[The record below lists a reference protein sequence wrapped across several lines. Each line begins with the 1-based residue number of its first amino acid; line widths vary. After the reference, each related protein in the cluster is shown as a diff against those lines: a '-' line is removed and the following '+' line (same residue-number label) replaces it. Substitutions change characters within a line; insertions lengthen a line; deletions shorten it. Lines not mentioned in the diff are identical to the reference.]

1 MRKHCESYAFF
12 KNKASENCRQLRLT
26 THEFVKND
34 TLIDNLSFS
43 HFESISML
51 HYQIEFDD
59 FRQHLIH
66 VTLRFVANPTQVLSL
81 PTWIPGSYLIR
92 EFAKHI
98 ESVRAYDEAGRQ
110 LQITKFEKNKWRLYN
125 TDHELITVEY
135 DVYAYD
141 LSVRG
146 AYVDQTRL
154 YVNPAV
160 VCLGL
165 EGQEQSGI
173 EVEVFLPKELKH
185 FQLATG
191 LVSKSLVKGRYTLKA
206 ENYAQLI
213 DAPFELAEQTRFS
226 FVTHDIPHEFVVS
239 GQHVMN
245 TERMQQDIE
254 KICST
259 EISMFGSAPFKN
271 YTFMTMATGNSY
283 GGLEHPNSTSLISPR
298 DDLPKAGE
306 PVEPSAAYQRFLG
319 LCSHEYFHSWLVK
332 FIRPENFVNY
342 DLDKEG
348 YTSLL
353 WIFEGFTSYYDD
365 LILYRSGVITQESYL
380 KLLKSQIDRYLQ
392 NPGRFIQSV
401 SESSF
406 DAWIKF
412 YRQDENSNNAGTSYY
427 NKGSLVALCLDLGL
441 RLRGSSLDALMRRLY
456 ENAQKDIQV
465 NERTIFDLCKELTGD
480 NWIEQINHLI
490 NTTDELP
497 LDQLLPEF
505 GLSYSLKNDQT
516 LAFGLK
522 VVEKAEGL
530 IIQQALRDG
539 VGAKAGLSANDVIIA
554 IDGLKASEKI
564 LTQYAK
570 RQQTAFTVY
579 AFRRDEL
586 MQFTIQAGEN
596 DLTTVE
602 LNVIDQTQLEKWL
615 RA

>member
-1 MRKHCESYAFF
+1 
-12 KNKASENCRQLRLT
+12 
-26 THEFVKND
+26 
-34 TLIDNLSFS
+34 
-43 HFESISML
+43 ML

-66 VTLRFVANPTQVLSL
+66 VTVRFLANPTQVLSL

-98 ESVRAYDEAGRQ
+98 ESVKAFDEAGRQ
-110 LQITKFEKNKWRLYN
+110 LQINKFEKNKWRLYN

-154 YVNPAV
+154 YVNPAC

-165 EGQEQSGI
+165 QDQEDSPI
-173 EVEVFLPKELKH
+173 ELEVFLPPELKH
-185 FQLATG
+185 FQIATG

-206 ENYAQLI
+206 DNYAQLI
-213 DAPFELAEQTRFS
+213 DAPFELADQTRFS
-226 FVTHDIPHEFVVS
+226 FEANGIPHEFVVS
-239 GQHVMN
+239 GQHKMN
-245 TERMQQDIE
+245 AERMKQDIE

-259 EISMFGSAPFKN
+259 EISMFGSAPFEN

-298 DDLPKAGE
+298 DDLPKADE
-306 PVEPSAAYQRFLG
+306 PVEPSADYQRFLG

-332 FIRPENFVNY
+332 FIRPENLASY
-342 DLDKEG
+342 DLDKESL
-348 YTSLL
+348 TSLL

-365 LILYRSGVITQESYL
+365 LILLRSGVVSQESYL
-380 KLLKSQIDRYLQ
+380 KLIKGQIDRYLQ
-392 NPGRFIQSV
+392 NPGRFIQTV

-427 NKGSLVALCLDLGL
+427 NKGCLVALCLDLGL

-456 ENAQKDIQV
+456 ENTQKGIQV
-465 NERTIFDLCKELTGD
+465 NERTIVELCNELTGD
-480 NWIEQINHLI
+480 NWIEQVNHLI

-497 LDQLLPEF
+497 LDQLFPEF
-505 GLSYSLKNDQT
+505 GLSYTLKNEKA
-516 LAFGLK
+516 LPFGLK
-522 VVEKAEGL
+522 ITEKPEGIL
-530 IIQQALRDG
+530 IQQVNRDG
-539 VGAKAGLSANDVIIA
+539 VAAKAGLSANDVIIA
-554 IDGLKASEKI
+554 IDGLKASEK
-564 LTQYAK
+564 LLAKYAK
-570 RQQTAFTVY
+570 QQGTFTVY
-579 AFRRDEL
+579 AFRRDEFI
-586 MQFTIQAGEN
+586 QFELQGGEVE
-596 DLTTVE
+596 LTTVE
-602 LNVIDQTQLEKWL
+602 LKVEDQTKAEKWL
-615 RA
+615 KA